1 MSVARC
7 FRAGVYG
14 AKSSY
19 PIHGIGP
26 ESCRRT
32 SGVAGGGGSAAPGWG
47 VIVRLWRHQCAC
59 DCRGSWFG
67 WGGHGFGPRGCWRF
81 RWWGGGV
88 GDFGKTASA
97 LAAQA
102 GRLGRYVRARPALD
116 VVDVGYSLVSTRSVF
131 DHRAVVVGQTRDEL
145 LAGLAGV
152 VAGRPEAG
160 VVCGVGKP
168 AGKTALCLPVRARSG
183 WVWVASFMLPT
194 RFSPRPSMLWWTSW
208 TGTCGIRC
216 AM

>member
-1 MSVARC
+1 MAGRPR
-7 FRAGVYG
+7 RAGVSSFGFGGTNAHVIVEEAGSVG
-14 AKSSY
+14 AD
-19 PIHGIGP
+19 
-26 ESCRRT
+26 T
-32 SGVAGGGGSAAPGWG
+32 VSGRADVGGS
-47 VIVRLWRHQCAC
+47 
-59 DCRGSWFG
+59 
-67 WGGHGFGPRGCWRF
+67 
-81 RWWGGGV
+81 GGGV
-88 GDFGKTASA
+88 VAWVISGKTASA